1 MVLKQ
6 TTKVARTYELGQSRW
21 IYSNCETLAK
31 IDTYRDNKLVLLYNF
46 ICIYGKQWISILV
59 MKEVKSKIATQFK
72 ILERSEK
79 ASTKILARNKD
90 SELQKHVS

>member
-1 MVLKQ
+1 
-6 TTKVARTYELGQSRW
+6 
-21 IYSNCETLAK
+21 
-31 IDTYRDNKLVLLYNF
+31 
-46 ICIYGKQWISILV
+46 

-72 ILERSEK
+72 ILERREK